1 MLISYLKRFLSYI
14 DRFTTIE
21 DNLAAA
27 SVLNSTLQSQRD
39 RFNAFLQDLADALK
53 LTDADTA
60 RDLEVNI
67 GKVHEFF

>member
-67 GKVHEFF
+67 GKAHETF

>member
-1 MLISYLKRFLSYI
+1 MLISYLKRFLSFI

-67 GKVHEFF
+67 GKGHEIF

>member
-1 MLISYLKRFLSYI
+1 MIYCLKKFLSWI

-67 GKVHEFF
+67 GKAHETF

>member
-1 MLISYLKRFLSYI
+1 MVIYYFKSFSSLI

-67 GKVHEFF
+67 GKADEKF